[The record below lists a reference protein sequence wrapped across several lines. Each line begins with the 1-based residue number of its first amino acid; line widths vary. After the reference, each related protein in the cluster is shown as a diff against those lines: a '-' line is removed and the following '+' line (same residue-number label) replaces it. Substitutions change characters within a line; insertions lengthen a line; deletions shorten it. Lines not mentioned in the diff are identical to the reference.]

1 MENLGHEDEHRE
13 FKNNTTELEDGIVS
27 LSAMLNKSCHGEVLF
42 GVRDDGDVVG
52 MDIGK
57 TTLKKISETVIR
69 SMDPPVLPVLEIRES
84 SDGKE
89 YISMSAKG
97 NDRPYLVKGI
107 AYIRCGEENR
117 RASQHELKMMLR
129 SSDDHL
135 AESLSRN
142 QDLSF
147 TELCLIL
154 KGKGIDM
161 ADDTRLHHSFD
172 LLNSEG
178 RFNIQA
184 ELLSDQNISPLTVF
198 IFSGL
203 DRTTLTYRTDYSGQ
217 SLLTEMKGVLD
228 FMRSINERYVVVSSG
243 ERTEQD
249 LFDYEAFKEAWVNAC
264 VHNNW
269 LSMIPPAVYV
279 FDDRLEVVSYG
290 SKPYWLTDE
299 DFFKGRSMPV
309 NESLMRTFIQTRI
322 SEHSG
327 HGIPVIVN
335 AYGKDAFDF
344 SSGQVVVTIRFSRSR
359 IASTFRESRSGLT
372 ENELRVFDAIR
383 TYPTKNQKELSKMTG
398 LSEGH
403 VIKTVVKLRKM
414 GLIERKGSR
423 KAGYWSVDVT
433 NSTAL

>member
-1 MENLGHEDEHRE
+1 
-13 FKNNTTELEDGIVS
+13 
-27 LSAMLNKSCHGEVLF
+27 
-42 GVRDDGDVVG
+42 
-52 MDIGK
+52 
-57 TTLKKISETVIR
+57 
-69 SMDPPVLPVLEIRES
+69 
-84 SDGKE
+84 
-89 YISMSAKG
+89 MSAKG
-97 NDRPYLVKGI
+97 NDRPYLVKGT